1 MPLPL
6 DKVTV
11 LDLTNVVAG
20 PLASYQLVMLGAE
33 VIKIEVPGVGDLAR
47 KMGADPSLGQK
58 QMGASFLA
66 LNAGKK
72 SLTLNLKDARGKE
85 IFKRLVRHA
94 DVVLEN
100 FRPGAMKKLGLDYT
114 VLKEINPGL
123 IYCAVSGFGQEGPL
137 AQRPSYDQII
147 QGFCGLM
154 SVTGDEKTAPTRA
167 GYIVCDTMAAIT
179 AAFAVCAALYRREKT
194 GEGEMID
201 VSMLDASLASMASWP
216 ISNYLNARKVPVPMG
231 NESHTAS
238 PSGTFR
244 TGKGLLN
251 IVNNEQKQ
259 WESLCEVVGRPEW
272 ITDSRFADRY
282 TRIARRAELRAL
294 LEDALQA
301 KSADEWEQLFNE
313 AGVPAGP
320 ILNLPDIVEHP
331 QIKSREL
338 IKRFKDAP
346 GVGRD
351 VAVSRLG
358 FRFSKEQP
366 DVDRPPPTL
375 GQDTDA
381 VLRDA
386 GYSSDEIADLRRSG
400 VI

>member
-1 MPLPL
+1 MTLPL
-6 DKVTV
+6 DKVRV

-20 PLASYQLVMLGAE
+20 PLASHQFAMLGAE

-47 KMGADPSLGQK
+47 KMGADPGLGQK
-58 QMGASFLA
+58 RMGASFLA

-72 SLTLNLKDARGKE
+72 SLTLNLKDARGKA
-85 IFKRLVRHA
+85 IFKRLVRDA

-100 FRPGAMKKLGLDYT
+100 FRPGAMKRLGLDYPA
-114 VLKEINPGL
+114 LAAINPRL
-123 IYCAVSGFGQEGPL
+123 VYCAVSGFGQEGPL

-154 SVTGDEKTAPTRA
+154 SLTGDEHTAPTRA
-167 GYIVCDTMAAIT
+167 GYIVCDTMAAVT
-179 AAFAVCAALYRREKT
+179 AAFAVCAALYRREKS
-194 GEGEMID
+194 GQGEMID
-201 VSMLDASLASMASWP
+201 VSMLDSALATMASWP
-216 ISNYLNARKVPVPMG
+216 VSNFLNAGKVPVPMG
-231 NESHTAS
+231 NHSHTAS

-259 WESLCEVVGRPEW
+259 WESLCDVIGRPELR
-272 ITDSRFADRY
+272 TDPRFAERNA
-282 TRIARRAELRAL
+282 RIVHRAELQAL
-294 LEDALQA
+294 LEEVLMARTA
-301 KSADEWEQLFNE
+301 EEWEQLFNQ

-320 ILNLPDIVEHP
+320 ILNVPDILRHP
-331 QIKSREL
+331 HIEGREL

-351 VAVSRLG
+351 VAVPRLG
-358 FRFSKEQP
+358 FRLGKDQP
-366 DVDRPPPTL
+366 DVDRPPPVL

-381 VLRDA
+381 VLGAA
-386 GYSSDEIADLRRSG
+386 GYSNEEIAEFRRSG

>member
-6 DKVTV
+6 DKVRV

-66 LNAGKK
+66 LNAGKR

-100 FRPGAMKKLGLDYT
+100 FRPGAMKKLGLGYP
-114 VLKEINPGL
+114 VLKGINPGL
-123 IYCAVSGFGQEGPL
+123 VYCAVSGFGQEGPL

-154 SVTGDEKTAPTRA
+154 SITGDEKSAPTRA

-201 VSMLDASLASMASWP
+201 VAMLDASLASMASWP
-216 ISNYLNARKVPVPMG
+216 ISNYLNAGKVPVPMG
-231 NESHTAS
+231 NDSHTAS
-238 PSGTFR
+238 PSGMFR
-244 TGKGLLN
+244 TGSGLIN

-259 WESLCEVVGRPEW
+259 WEKLCDVIGRPGLK
-272 ITDSRFADRY
+272 TDPRFAERDARV
-282 TRIARRAELRAL
+282 ARRVELRVL
-294 LEDALQA
+294 LEEALQA
-301 KSADEWEQLFNE
+301 KSADEWERLFNE

-320 ILNLPDIVEHP
+320 ILNLTDILHHP
-331 QIKSREL
+331 QIRSREL

-358 FRFSKEQP
+358 FRLGKEQP

-375 GQDTDA
+375 GRDTDEILKA
-381 VLRDA
+381 A
-386 GYSSDEIADLRRSG
+386 GYSGKDIEAFRIAG

>member
-1 MPLPL
+1 MALPL
-6 DKVTV
+6 DKVRV
-11 LDLTNVVAG
+11 IDLTNVVAG

-33 VIKIEVPGVGDLAR
+33 VIKIEVPSVGDLAR
-47 KMGADPSLGQK
+47 KMGADPGLGKK

-72 SLTLNLKDARGKE
+72 SLTLNLKDARGRE
-85 IFKRLVRHA
+85 IFKRLVRDA
-94 DVVLEN
+94 DVVMEN
-100 FRPGAMKKLGLDYT
+100 FRPGTMKKLDLDYP
-114 VLKEINPGL
+114 VLEGINPRV
-123 IYCAVSGFGQEGPL
+123 IYCAISGFGQEGPL

-154 SVTGDEKTAPTRA
+154 SLTGDEKTAPMRA
-167 GYIVCDTMAAIT
+167 GYIVCDTMAAVT

-201 VSMLDASLASMASWP
+201 VSMLDASLATMASWP
-216 ISNYLNARKVPVPMG
+216 VSNYLNAGKVPVPMG
-231 NESHTAS
+231 NENHTAS
-238 PSGTFR
+238 PSGAFR
-244 TGKGLLN
+244 AGKGLLN

-259 WESLCEVVGRPEW
+259 WEGLCDVVGHPEW
-272 ITDSRFADRY
+272 RTDSRFVDRY
-282 TRIARRAELRAL
+282 ARIAHRAELRAL
-294 LEDALQA
+294 LEEALQA
-301 KSADEWEQLFNE
+301 KSADEWEQLLGE

-320 ILNLPDIVEHP
+320 ILNVPDIVRHP
-331 QIKSREL
+331 QIESRQL
-338 IKRFKDAP
+338 IKRFKNPP

-358 FRFSKEQP
+358 FRLAKEQP

-375 GQDTDA
+375 GRDTET
-381 VLRDA
+381 VLKAA
-386 GYSSDEIADLRRSG
+386 GYSAQEIEEFRSAG